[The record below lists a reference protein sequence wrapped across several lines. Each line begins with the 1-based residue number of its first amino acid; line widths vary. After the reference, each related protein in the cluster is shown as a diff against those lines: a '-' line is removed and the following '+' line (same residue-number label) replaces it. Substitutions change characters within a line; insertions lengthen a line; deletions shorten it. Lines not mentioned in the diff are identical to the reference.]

1 MTRTP
6 FVVLLL
12 AAGVTLAGAAEPAQT
27 PPPEKKPTAPAT
39 APKPAT
45 TPKKDAQPG
54 AAAAKTQSATK
65 PGPANA
71 KATPPKA
78 TPPATKSPVAPS
90 RPLAADPK
98 DKDAEPQANT
108 DLGAAEPQAD
118 TKPKGD
124 PNLGMSILGNQEA
137 PKALVIVPWKS
148 SEIGQGMGIQTLLD
162 DSRQPIDKDVFMRVL
177 NYFELRTTT
186 TPTNAH
192 QNGAKGGKS

>member
-12 AAGVTLAGAAEPAQT
+12 AAGVTLAGAAEPAQN
-27 PPPEKKPTAPAT
+27 PPPVKKPAA
-39 APKPAT
+39 APAT
-45 TPKKDAQPG
+45 TPKKDAKP
-54 AAAAKTQSATK
+54 ATAAKTSAAAPKTEAAASKSPAPKTPSAPPRPAGATQSPAPGPTAPAAETK
-65 PGPANA
+65 P
-71 KATPPKA
+71 
-78 TPPATKSPVAPS
+78 VA
-90 RPLAADPK
+90 AEAE
-98 DKDAEPQANT
+98 DK
-108 DLGAAEPQAD
+108 AAEPQAD
-118 TKPKGD
+118 VKPKDD